1 MEFSDPAVEE
11 LARRLR
17 MGRAS
22 ANLTQAQAA
31 EIAQISQSAL
41 SLYEKAK
48 REPHAM
54 ALMRLAKASPRPWRW
69 AKISC
74 SERLRVRA
82 ARKFRARGPYS
93 PLAAPTASRSA
104 PARCRRSS

>member
-54 ALMRLAKASPRPWRW
+54 ALMRLAKAYGVSADWLLGL
-69 AKISC
+69 
-74 SERLRVRA
+74 SETMALD
-82 ARKFRARGPYS
+82 KDQ
-93 PLAAPTASRSA
+93 LQ
-104 PARCRRSS
+104 